1 MIKTMKRLALV
12 IIVGLM
18 LMLAPKFIGEHGYV
32 LISLGQW
39 RVEGSVVSF
48 AVTLILASFAVWLT
62 IWLTKLGYRTLV
74 LPSTWW
80 SWKQLNS
87 QSNFLQ
93 SGIDFMALGQWQ
105 QASNQLKKVKRKER
119 LQTAQQLQLVCAAHQ
134 ATTAAHGLPSPD
146 EKADSVSALFAQL
159 TALKNQQQYSEA
171 LTLIEGM
178 KKPVHKQAL
187 PMQQLSLDIRVLG
200 FAWND
205 VTKQLPKLDK
215 AIVKNNDE
223 QAQHA
228 WLAHLE
234 STLTLGFNNYVIS
247 HSINQLKQLW
257 SAWTRSFKAH
267 PAVLNAY
274 LAVLS
279 QHQQHLLIEDA
290 LLQQNK
296 QTDAWMLELIRKVYA
311 QSSIVPMPKLFAKI
325 QQKASKQPDSKV
337 LITIMAYLAAGDKD
351 YQLAKQALE
360 QVVYSNKNPWDSRL
374 YACTLAELGEM
385 RQSVEVF
392 KSLPCA

>member
-134 ATTAAHGLPSPD
+134 ATTAAHGLPGPD

-360 QVVYSNKNPWDSRL
+360 QVVYSNRNPWDSRL

>member
-80 SWKQLNS
+80 SWRQLNS

-159 TALKNQQQYSEA
+159 TALKNQQLYSEA
-171 LTLIEGM
+171 LTLIDGM

-187 PMQQLSLDIRVLG
+187 PMQQLCLDIRVMG
-200 FAWND
+200 FVWND
-205 VTKQLPKLDK
+205 VTRQLPKLDK

-360 QVVYSNKNPWDSRL
+360 QVVYSNRNPWDSRL

-385 RQSVEVF
+385 RHSVEVF